1 MKRSPFLL
9 YSVPLSKFL
18 LRKCPLLM
26 NKLSKFAENKDK
38 GGIMKEL
45 YTLLGFGAGML
56 AGMVLYKHNMK
67 AKTVYNNGEK
77 VVLDKLNQTEKDA
90 KVKMQEMKDK
100 ADDKLDETVDM
111 INKKAKKI
119 KKKLQ

>member
-1 MKRSPFLL
+1 
-9 YSVPLSKFL
+9 
-18 LRKCPLLM
+18 
-26 NKLSKFAENKDK
+26 
-38 GGIMKEL
+38 MKEL

-56 AGMVLYKHNMK
+56 AGMVLYKNSMK
-67 AKTVYNNGEK
+67 AKTIYNKGEK
-77 VVLDKLNQTEKDA
+77 AVLDKLNQTEKDA

>member
-1 MKRSPFLL
+1 
-9 YSVPLSKFL
+9 
-18 LRKCPLLM
+18 
-26 NKLSKFAENKDK
+26 
-38 GGIMKEL
+38 MKEL

-56 AGMVLYKHNMK
+56 AGMVLYKNSMK
-67 AKTVYNNGEK
+67 AKTIYNKGEK
-77 VVLDKLNQTEKDA
+77 AVLDKLNQTEKDA
-90 KVKMQEMKDK
+90 KSKMQEMKDK

>member
-1 MKRSPFLL
+1 
-9 YSVPLSKFL
+9 
-18 LRKCPLLM
+18 M

-38 GGIMKEL
+38 GGTMKEL

-56 AGMVLYKHNMK
+56 AGMVLYKYNMK
-67 AKTVYNNGEK
+67 AKTIYNNGEK

>member
-1 MKRSPFLL
+1 M
-9 YSVPLSKFL
+9 
-18 LRKCPLLM
+18 
-26 NKLSKFAENKDK
+26 SKFAENKDK
-38 GGIMKEL
+38 GGTMKEL

-56 AGMVLYKHNMK
+56 AGMVLYKNSMK
-67 AKTVYNNGEK
+67 AKTIYNKGEK
-77 VVLDKLNQTEKDA
+77 AVLDKLNQTEKDA